1 MKKLRWIGIVQGKC
15 IDVSLP
21 PRDSSG
27 LSASPVCDPRV
38 VEYLRNGVGVWVI
51 PGWIVDSIG
60 KPDRLPFTPEVLT
73 DGTWVWGNELAFYM
87 QKYGL
92 MPSAEFI
99 EHVQRNEWRVP
110 AVGDLAE
117 IARAIPD
124 PVRDMF

>member
-1 MKKLRWIGIVQGKC
+1 MKKLRWIGIIHGKY

-21 PRDSSG
+21 PRGSSG

-38 VEYLRNGVGVWVI
+38 VEYLRNGVGVWLI
-51 PGWIVDSIG
+51 PGWIVDPIG
-60 KPDRLPFTPEVLT
+60 KPERLPFTPEVLT
-73 DGTWVWGNELAFYM
+73 DGTWVWGNELVFCI

-92 MPSAEFI
+92 MPSAEFS

-110 AVGDLAE
+110 AVGDLAQ

-124 PVRDMF
+124 PVRDMC